1 MYFSCSLFNS
11 FVMFCFL
18 FIQIIGNVDITI
30 LLLSRSDDNYDVD
43 DKNDADDDDIDD
55 DVSGHDNEDVDG
67 DDDDDDDDGNDVSRR
82 RTDDDDG
89 DDVFSLTMISL
100 MAMIMMM
107 IKHAKTMI
115 TPMTLVTLQI
125 YFMIKKADLT
135 CGNSASGLV

>member
-1 MYFSCSLFNS
+1 
-11 FVMFCFL
+11 MFCIL

-67 DDDDDDDDGNDVSRR
+67 DDDDDDDDDGNDVSRR